1 MGQFA
6 RVINAHFNMEASAA
20 KAADATVTG
29 FSEEASYIPNAEAIA
44 KKIFVYALAIELLLV
59 FLDIT
64 VNYSGW
70 IMIGPLRRLC
80 NIAREDS
87 LAAWLA
93 SAQTLITGLVLGGI
107 WLQSRLHNK
116 ANWQIKGWGIVSLF
130 FIYLA
135 VDDGA
140 GVHERMGST
149 FDVLNKMSGGSE
161 SIFPTYSWHLVMG
174 PFFAGMGLYILQF
187 LWRALPDR
195 TDKLIIFC
203 AFSCYGL
210 AVGLDFIEGLQLTD
224 SHTLTHYGKV
234 TEEFLELLGTTFFL
248 VCFVKKLL
256 SGWSEIVFAAKR

>member
-6 RVINAHFNMEASAA
+6 RVIYNSNVETSA
-20 KAADATVTG
+20 KKITSATVTG
-29 FSEEASYIPNAEAIA
+29 FSEEASFVPDAEAIA
-44 KKIFVYALAIELLLV
+44 KKIFVYALAVELLLV

-64 VNYSGW
+64 VNFSGW

-93 SAQTLITGLVLGGI
+93 SAQTLVTGLVLGSI
-107 WLQSRLHNK
+107 WLQARLHKK
-116 ANWQIKGWGIVSLF
+116 AKWQIRGWGIVSLF

-140 GVHERMGST
+140 GFHERIGST
-149 FDVLNKMSGGSE
+149 FDVLNKMSGGS

-174 PFFAGMGLYILQF
+174 PFFAGMGIFILQF
-187 LWRALPDR
+187 LWRALPER
-195 TDKLIIFC
+195 SERLIIFC

-224 SHTLTHYGKV
+224 SHTLTHFGKV

-248 VCFVKKLL
+248 VCFAKKLL
-256 SGWSEIVFAAKR
+256 SGWSEIIFLRTDK